1 MKFNTIILCFIVWA
15 IAGLL
20 SVPVAVVRYLQEKRE
35 HNQKAIY
42 LRQVLF
48 LAENCKTTGEIV
60 KDLYYFFI
68 NDRRMRKIMLR
79 AMKLPDGKA
88 LDYIYSKIGCEPM
101 KILHGFLIR
110 REGQDR
116 KKPLPAIPDDIIQYF
131 NDLIE
136 QWEYDYLEFQRR
148 RKIRKLKTISEIMIF
163 MILTYYFYRWLNTE
177 ISLWI
182 FAAVNTLGVIIFIL
196 PTYKKTH
203 SQVGMIQ
210 SMYQLVSGIGLIVN
224 IFTVVSEWLGQVA

>member
-42 LRQVLF
+42 LRQFLF
-48 LAENCKTTGEIV
+48 LAENGKTTGEIV

-110 REGQDR
+110 REGQNR

-136 QWEYDYLEFQRR
+136 QWEYDYLEFQRM

-203 SQVGMIQ
+203 SQVGIIQ
-210 SMYQLVSGIGLIVN
+210 SMYQLVCGIGLIVN